1 MLNPHRRGA
10 ARLRIRRNERG
21 DILLVTMVF
30 LLLCLLGLIGS
41 MRDTIV
47 STTLAGNNLMR
58 QKDTQIADV
67 AQQAIRN
74 QILAANVGG
83 TPLADSAAITSQAW
97 WRDVSP
103 TTAATPPTAAYWA
116 ACLGNSDVTKRC
128 GSVALTIG
136 STTLPYTAL
145 AVVQP
150 TGRSDQHN
158 SVCSIGSG
166 STSLMQAVYYAVFI
180 HVQET
185 NGATNVNTESVYTA
199 CEQYIS

>member
-1 MLNPHRRGA
+1 MLKHRLGA
-10 ARLRIRRNERG
+10 ARPRIRRNERG
-21 DILLVTMVF
+21 DIMLVTMVF

-67 AQQAIRN
+67 AQQVIRN

-83 TPLADSAAITSQAW
+83 TPLTSATAITNQTW

-103 TTAATPPTAAYWA
+103 TTAASPPTASYWA

-128 GSVALTIG
+128 GSVALSISG
-136 STTLPYTAL
+136 ATLPYTAL

-158 SVCSIGSG
+158 PICGIGSG

-180 HVQET
+180 HVQES

-199 CEQYIS
+199 CEQYLS

>member
-1 MLNPHRRGA
+1 MLNHRPGA
-10 ARLRIRRNERG
+10 PRPRIRRNERG
-21 DILLVTMVF
+21 DIMLVTMVF

-41 MRDTIV
+41 MRETIV
-47 STTLAGNNLMR
+47 STNLASNNLMR
-58 QKDTQIADV
+58 QKDTQVADV

-83 TPLADSAAITSQAW
+83 SPLSSATTITSQAW

-103 TTAATPPTAAYWA
+103 TTTASPPTAAYWA
-116 ACLGNSDVTKRC
+116 ACLGNSDVTQRC
-128 GSVALTIG
+128 GAVTLTIG

-158 SVCSIGSG
+158 PVCSIGSG

-180 HVQET
+180 HVQES

-199 CEQYIS
+199 CEQYLS

>member
-1 MLNPHRRGA
+1 MLKHRRGA
-10 ARLRIRRNERG
+10 ARPRIRRNERG
-21 DILLVTMVF
+21 DIMLVTMVF

-41 MRDTIV
+41 MRETIV
-47 STTLAGNNLMR
+47 STTLASNNLMR
-58 QKDTQIADV
+58 QKDTQVADV
-67 AQQAIRN
+67 AQQTIRN

-83 TPLADSAAITSQAW
+83 SPLASSTAITSQAW

-103 TTAATPPTAAYWA
+103 TTAAAPPTAAYWA
-116 ACLGNSDVTKRC
+116 ACLGNSDVTQRC
-128 GSVALTIG
+128 GAVTLTISG
-136 STTLPYTAL
+136 TNLPYTAL

-158 SVCSIGSG
+158 PICSIGTG

-180 HVQET
+180 HVQES

-199 CEQYIS
+199 CEQYLS

>member
-1 MLNPHRRGA
+1 MLTPRRGA
-10 ARLRIRRNERG
+10 ARPRLRRNERG
-21 DILLVTMVF
+21 DIMLVTMVF

-41 MRDTIV
+41 MRETIV

-67 AQQAIRN
+67 AQQYIRN

-83 TPLADSAAITSQAW
+83 TPLATSTAITNQAW

-103 TTAATPPTAAYWA
+103 TAAASPPTTSYWA

-128 GSVALTIG
+128 GSVTLSISG
-136 STTLPYTAL
+136 TTLPYTAL

-158 SVCSIGSG
+158 PVCSIGS
-166 STSLMQAVYYAVFI
+166 SSSSLMQAVYYAVFI
-180 HVQET
+180 HVQES